1 MEDKLLCV
9 FVIMLLIAVAL
20 AKIHFQGADVIA
32 VVSAIVLI
40 PLADATTG
48 AIPTFGFLTTKKIR
62 ITFCYPFLFINTL
75 NHFQA
80 QTTLFHNCGLF

>member
-20 AKIHFQGADVIA
+20 AKIHLQGADVIA

-40 PLADATTG
+40 ALADATTG

-62 ITFCYPFLFINTL
+62 ITFCYPFFY
-75 NHFQA
+75 
-80 QTTLFHNCGLF
+80 

>member
-1 MEDKLLCV
+1 MEDNLLCV

-20 AKIHFQGADVIA
+20 AEIHFQGVAVIA

-80 QTTLFHNCGLF
+80 QTTLFHNCGSF

>member
-9 FVIMLLIAVAL
+9 FAIMLLIAVAL
-20 AKIHFQGADVIA
+20 AEIHFQGADVIV

-40 PLADATTG
+40 ALADATTG

-62 ITFCYPFLFINTL
+62 ITFCYPFLYFNR
-75 NHFQA
+75 F
-80 QTTLFHNCGLF
+80 FR